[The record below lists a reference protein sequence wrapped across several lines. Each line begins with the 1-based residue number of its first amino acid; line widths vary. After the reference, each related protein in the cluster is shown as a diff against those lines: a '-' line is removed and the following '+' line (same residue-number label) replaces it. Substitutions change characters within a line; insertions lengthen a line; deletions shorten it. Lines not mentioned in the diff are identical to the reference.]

1 MLSNFGKVGR
11 ICGGRSLLLRK
22 NPSSLRSHYSTSRPL
37 SQLFSRGH
45 VIGSN
50 SNLPRGEQIPVA
62 VLNPSRQYSN
72 DVKRAFPSYYVYG
85 DNCILHIK
93 PIMPKFKSVTQD
105 GISLQEKGRML
116 LELAPAKTGNQR
128 GFNWEEKI
136 SFALTVEEMGLM
148 LSQLPH
154 YRVAFGRKI
163 GGNNSTGFNGAG
175 YDLVSAPVSNE
186 SIDKVLIAD
195 PDDGATITFRL
206 DFQKEGVGG
215 QFPPPGTNEGCRS
228 APLEATIEAGEWE
241 VIKTL
246 FRESIPRFLGWSK
259 MMDIELSSAVDMA
272 KKPM

>member
-1 MLSNFGKVGR
+1 
-11 ICGGRSLLLRK
+11 
-22 NPSSLRSHYSTSRPL
+22 
-37 SQLFSRGH
+37 
-45 VIGSN
+45 
-50 SNLPRGEQIPVA
+50 
-62 VLNPSRQYSN
+62 
-72 DVKRAFPSYYVYG
+72 
-85 DNCILHIK
+85 
-93 PIMPKFKSVTQD
+93 MPKFKSVTQD

-163 GGNNSTGFNGAG
+163 GGDNSTGFNGAG

-195 PDDGATITFRL
+195 PGDGATITFRL